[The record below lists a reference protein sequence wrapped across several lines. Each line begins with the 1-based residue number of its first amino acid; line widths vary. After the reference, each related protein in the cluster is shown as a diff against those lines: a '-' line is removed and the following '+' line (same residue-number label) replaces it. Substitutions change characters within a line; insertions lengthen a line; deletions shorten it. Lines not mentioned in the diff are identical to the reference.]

1 MLKKIV
7 INIIVLILMAIGFHY
22 IRIYS
27 ILDNAYQTSE
37 LFKTV
42 TNITVKRNIYNDN
55 GTLLEASLEYRIKDN
70 KVLAILK
77 DSNDKIVNLFKV
89 NLDTYTLEKY
99 AVDENNV
106 PLKELEEEI
115 ANPQEYLDITL
126 WNLLEG
132 RSFKEF
138 FIDSL
143 FRLIRMDSDNYIIKI
158 RTSNGEEMDA
168 YISRNDFTLNKVIN
182 LNNDNSVT
190 VYSYE
195 LGNVTDDMLDIH
207 NF

>member
-7 INIIVLILMAIGFHY
+7 INIIVLILIAIGFHY

-42 TNITVKRNIYNDN
+42 TNITVKRNIYKDN

>member
-1 MLKKIV
+1 MFKKIF
-7 INIIVLILMAIGFHY
+7 INIIVLILIAIGFHF

-42 TNITVKRNIYNDN
+42 TNITVKRDIYNDN
-55 GTLLEASLEYRIKDN
+55 GTLIEASLEYRIKDD

-89 NLDTYTLEKY
+89 DLDTYKLEKY

-106 PLKELEEEI
+106 PLKELEEEM

-207 NF
+207 NL

>member
-1 MLKKIV
+1 MFKKIV
-7 INIIVLILMAIGFHY
+7 INIIVLILIAIGFHY

-42 TNITVKRNIYNDN
+42 SNITVKRDIYNDN
-55 GTLLEASLEYRIKDN
+55 GTLLEASLEYRIKDDN
-70 KVLAILK
+70 VLAILK

-89 NLDTYTLEKY
+89 DLSTYTLEKY

-143 FRLIRMDSDNYIIKI
+143 FRLIRMDSDNYIIRI

-182 LNNDNSVT
+182 LNNDNSVA

-207 NF
+207 NL

>member
-7 INIIVLILMAIGFHY
+7 INIIVLILIAIGFHY

-42 TNITVKRNIYNDN
+42 TNITVKRDIYNDN
-55 GTLLEASLEYRIKDN
+55 GTLIEASLEYRIKDD

-89 NLDTYTLEKY
+89 DLDTYKLEKY

-106 PLKELEEEI
+106 PLKELEEEM

-158 RTSNGEEMDA
+158 RTPNGEEMDA

-207 NF
+207 NL

>member
-1 MLKKIV
+1 MFKKIF
-7 INIIVLILMAIGFHY
+7 INIIVLILIAIGFHF

-42 TNITVKRNIYNDN
+42 TNITVKRDIYNDN
-55 GTLLEASLEYRIKDN
+55 GTLIEASIEYRIKDD

-89 NLDTYTLEKY
+89 DLDTYKLEKY

-106 PLKELEEEI
+106 PLKELEEEM

-207 NF
+207 NL

>member
-1 MLKKIV
+1 MFKKIV
-7 INIIVLILMAIGFHY
+7 INIIVLILIAIGFHF

-42 TNITVKRNIYNDN
+42 TNITVKRDIYNDN
-55 GTLLEASLEYRIKDN
+55 GTLIEASLEYRIKDD

-89 NLDTYTLEKY
+89 DLDTYTLEKY

-143 FRLIRMDSDNYIIKI
+143 FRLIRMDSDNYIIRI

-207 NF
+207 NL

>member
-7 INIIVLILMAIGFHY
+7 INIIVLILIAIGFHF

-42 TNITVKRNIYNDN
+42 TNITVKRDIYNDN
-55 GTLLEASLEYRIKDN
+55 GTLIEASLEYRIKDD

-89 NLDTYTLEKY
+89 DLDTYTLEKY

-106 PLKELEEEI
+106 PLKELEEEM

-207 NF
+207 NL

>member
-1 MLKKIV
+1 MFKKIV
-7 INIIVLILMAIGFHY
+7 INIIVLILIAIGFHY

-42 TNITVKRNIYNDN
+42 SNITVKRDIYNDN
-55 GTLLEASLEYRIKDN
+55 GTLLEASLEYRIKDD

-89 NLDTYTLEKY
+89 DLDTYTLEKY

-143 FRLIRMDSDNYIIKI
+143 FRLIRMDSDNYIIRI

-207 NF
+207 NL

>member
-42 TNITVKRNIYNDN
+42 SNITVKRDIYKDN
-55 GTLLEASLEYRIKDN
+55 GTLLEASLEYRIKDD

-89 NLDTYTLEKY
+89 DLDTYTLEKY

-158 RTSNGEEMDA
+158 RTSNVK
-168 YISRNDFTLNKVIN
+168 SFL
-182 LNNDNSVT
+182 
-190 VYSYE
+190 
-195 LGNVTDDMLDIH
+195 
-207 NF
+207 

>member
-7 INIIVLILMAIGFHY
+7 INIIVLILIAIGFHF

-42 TNITVKRNIYNDN
+42 TNITVKRDIYNDN
-55 GTLLEASLEYRIKDN
+55 GTLIEASLEYRIKDD

-89 NLDTYTLEKY
+89 DLDTYKLEKY

-106 PLKELEEEI
+106 PLKELEEEM

-207 NF
+207 NL

>member
-7 INIIVLILMAIGFHY
+7 INIIVLILIAIGFHF

-42 TNITVKRNIYNDN
+42 TNITVKRDIYNDN
-55 GTLLEASLEYRIKDN
+55 GTLIEASLEYRIKDD

-89 NLDTYTLEKY
+89 DLSTYTLEKY

-143 FRLIRMDSDNYIIKI
+143 FRLIRMDSDNYIIRI

-207 NF
+207 NL

>member
-7 INIIVLILMAIGFHY
+7 INIIVLILIAIGFHY

-42 TNITVKRNIYNDN
+42 SNITVKRDIYKDN
-55 GTLLEASLEYRIKDN
+55 GTLLEASLEYRIKDD

-89 NLDTYTLEKY
+89 DLDTYKLEKY

-207 NF
+207 NL

>member
-1 MLKKIV
+1 MFKKIF
-7 INIIVLILMAIGFHY
+7 INIIVLILIAIGFHF

-42 TNITVKRNIYNDN
+42 SNITVKRDIYKDN
-55 GTLLEASLEYRIKDN
+55 GTLLEASLEYRIKDD

-89 NLDTYTLEKY
+89 DLDTYTLEKY

-207 NF
+207 NL

>member
-7 INIIVLILMAIGFHY
+7 INIIVLILIAIGFHY

-42 TNITVKRNIYNDN
+42 SNITVKRDIYKDN
-55 GTLLEASLEYRIKDN
+55 GTLLEASLEYRIKDD

-89 NLDTYTLEKY
+89 DLDTYKLEKY

-106 PLKELEEEI
+106 PLKELEEEM

-207 NF
+207 NL

>member
-1 MLKKIV
+1 MFKKIF
-7 INIIVLILMAIGFHY
+7 INIIVLILIAIGFHF

-42 TNITVKRNIYNDN
+42 TNITVKRDIYNDN
-55 GTLLEASLEYRIKDN
+55 GTLIEASLEYRIKDD

-89 NLDTYTLEKY
+89 DLDTYKLEKY

-106 PLKELEEEI
+106 PLKELEEEM

-143 FRLIRMDSDNYIIKI
+143 FRLIRMDSDNYIIRI

-207 NF
+207 NL

>member
-7 INIIVLILMAIGFHY
+7 INIIVLILIAIGFHY

>member
-7 INIIVLILMAIGFHY
+7 INIIVLILIAIGFHF

-42 TNITVKRNIYNDN
+42 TNITVKRNIYKDN
-55 GTLLEASLEYRIKDN
+55 GTLLEASLEYRIKDD

-89 NLDTYTLEKY
+89 DLDTYTLEKY

-168 YISRNDFTLNKVIN
+168 YISRKDFTLNKVIN

>member
-1 MLKKIV
+1 MFKKIF
-7 INIIVLILMAIGFHY
+7 INIIVLILIAIGFHF

-42 TNITVKRNIYNDN
+42 TNITVKRDIYNDN
-55 GTLLEASLEYRIKDN
+55 GTLIEASLEYRIKDD

-89 NLDTYTLEKY
+89 DLDTYTLEKY

-143 FRLIRMDSDNYIIKI
+143 FRLIRMDSDNYIIRI

-207 NF
+207 NL

>member
-7 INIIVLILMAIGFHY
+7 INIIVLILIAIGFHY

-42 TNITVKRNIYNDN
+42 SNITVKRDIYKDN
-55 GTLLEASLEYRIKDN
+55 GTLLEASLEYRIKDD

-89 NLDTYTLEKY
+89 DLDTYKLEKY

-143 FRLIRMDSDNYIIKI
+143 FRLIRMDSDNYIIRI

-182 LNNDNSVT
+182 LNNDNSVI

-207 NF
+207 NL

>member
-1 MLKKIV
+1 MFKKIV
-7 INIIVLILMAIGFHY
+7 INIIVLILIAIGFHY

-42 TNITVKRNIYNDN
+42 SNITVKRDIYKDN
-55 GTLLEASLEYRIKDN
+55 GTLLEASLEYRIKDD

-89 NLDTYTLEKY
+89 DLDTYTLEKY

-143 FRLIRMDSDNYIIKI
+143 FRLIRMDSDNYIIRI

-207 NF
+207 NL

>member
-1 MLKKIV
+1 M
-7 INIIVLILMAIGFHY
+7 
-22 IRIYS
+22 
-27 ILDNAYQTSE
+27 
-37 LFKTV
+37 
-42 TNITVKRNIYNDN
+42 
-55 GTLLEASLEYRIKDN
+55 
-70 KVLAILK
+70 
-77 DSNDKIVNLFKV
+77 
-89 NLDTYTLEKY
+89 
-99 AVDENNV
+99 
-106 PLKELEEEI
+106 
-115 ANPQEYLDITL
+115 
-126 WNLLEG
+126 LEG

-143 FRLIRMDSDNYIIKI
+143 FRLIRMDSDNYIIRI

-207 NF
+207 NL

>member
-7 INIIVLILMAIGFHY
+7 INIIVLILIAIGFHY

-42 TNITVKRNIYNDN
+42 TNITVKRDIYNDN
-55 GTLLEASLEYRIKDN
+55 GTLIEASLEYRIKDD

-89 NLDTYTLEKY
+89 DLETNKLEKY
-99 AVDENNV
+99 AVDENNAR
-106 PLKELEEEI
+106 LKELEEEM

-207 NF
+207 NL

>member
-1 MLKKIV
+1 MFKKIF
-7 INIIVLILMAIGFHY
+7 INIIVLILIAIGFHF

-42 TNITVKRNIYNDN
+42 SNITVKRDIYKDN
-55 GTLLEASLEYRIKDN
+55 GTLLEASLEYRIKDD

-89 NLDTYTLEKY
+89 DLDTYKLEKY

-207 NF
+207 NL

>member
-1 MLKKIV
+1 MFKKIV
-7 INIIVLILMAIGFHY
+7 INIIVLILIAIGFHY

-42 TNITVKRNIYNDN
+42 TNITVKRDIYIDN
-55 GTLLEASLEYRIKDN
+55 GTLLEVSLEYRIKDD

-89 NLDTYTLEKY
+89 DLDTYTLEKY

-143 FRLIRMDSDNYIIKI
+143 FRLIRMDSDNYIIRI

-207 NF
+207 NL

>member
-7 INIIVLILMAIGFHY
+7 INIIVLILIAIGFHF

>member
-89 NLDTYTLEKY
+89 DLDTYTLEKY

-168 YISRNDFTLNKVIN
+168 YISRKDFTLNKVIN

>member
-7 INIIVLILMAIGFHY
+7 INIIVLILIAIGFHY

-55 GTLLEASLEYRIKDN
+55 GTLLEASLEYRIKDD

>member
-1 MLKKIV
+1 MFKKIV
-7 INIIVLILMAIGFHY
+7 INIIVLILIAIGFHY

-42 TNITVKRNIYNDN
+42 SNITVKRDIYNDN
-55 GTLLEASLEYRIKDN
+55 GTLLEASLEYRIKDD

-89 NLDTYTLEKY
+89 DLDTYTLEKY

-143 FRLIRMDSDNYIIKI
+143 FRLIRMDSDNYIIRI

-182 LNNDNSVT
+182 LNNDNSVA

-207 NF
+207 NL

>member
-7 INIIVLILMAIGFHY
+7 INIIVLILIAIGFHF

-42 TNITVKRNIYNDN
+42 TNITVKRDIYNDN
-55 GTLLEASLEYRIKDN
+55 GTLIEASLEYRIKDD

-89 NLDTYTLEKY
+89 DLDTYKLEKY

-106 PLKELEEEI
+106 PLKELEEEM

-143 FRLIRMDSDNYIIKI
+143 FILIRMDSDNYIIKI

-207 NF
+207 NL